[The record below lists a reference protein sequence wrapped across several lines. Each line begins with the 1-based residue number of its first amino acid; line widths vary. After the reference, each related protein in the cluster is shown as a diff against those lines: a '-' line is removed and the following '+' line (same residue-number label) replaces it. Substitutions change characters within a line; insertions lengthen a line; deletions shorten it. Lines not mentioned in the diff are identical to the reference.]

1 MEKLLTVTDKSAW
14 GLGVSVGQFLGEAE
28 SNTQFEQ
35 MFEALRG
42 NRALLGLCPRQNI
55 RSRLAHITTH
65 REAITLK
72 VEIDPT
78 IFLTYRAKDIQT
90 KFTEEP
96 TCIEVDEVSNLAMEA
111 LDRHSFDQAPVTEN
125 GVIVGWILRSD
136 MNSKKSISETYRVL
150 SQGDLI
156 SADAPLNDLL
166 QKLVSQHLVF
176 IVGASG
182 IEGFAV
188 QSDIERNV
196 SRAHLYLLI
205 SGLEILIA
213 KILSKDLVKPT
224 DVVPFMSRNSK
235 KHWELAKADHDDA
248 NPIEYLDLSGLG
260 KAFLIEKGALN
271 HLGISERDWK
281 RYIFKLKRIRDW
293 VAHSNTQEMRREPF
307 PDVVKRMKRTEEY
320 VRKLV
325 EY

>member
-1 MEKLLTVTDKSAW
+1 MADIYGLALGASSGTFWGKRRVTQNSNRCSTHLISRPNSAFERPCQSVQAKTIA
-14 GLGVSVGQFLGEAE
+14 LGS
-28 SNTQFEQ
+28 
-35 MFEALRG
+35 
-42 NRALLGLCPRQNI
+42 PI
-55 RSRLAHITTH
+55 HRLEG
-65 REAITLK
+65 RYKKLK
-72 VEIDPT
+72 VAIDPT

-90 KFTEEP
+90 KFVEEP
-96 TCIEVDEVSNLAMEA
+96 TCIEVNGDPNSAMED
-111 LDRHSFDQAPVTEN
+111 LDQHSFDQAPVTEN
-125 GVIVGWILRSD
+125 GVIVGWILRTD
-136 MNSKKSISETYRVL
+136 MAPKKPISQTYRVL
-150 SQGDLI
+150 SQNDLI

-166 QKLVSQHLVF
+166 QKLVTQHLVF

-188 QSDIERNV
+188 QSDIERHV

-213 KILSKDLVKPT
+213 KILSKDLVEPAEVIPYMSKP
-224 DVVPFMSRNSK
+224 SK

-248 NPIEYLDLSGLG
+248 NPIEYLDLNGLG
-260 KAFLIEKGALN
+260 KAFLIEQGALN
-271 HLGISERDWK
+271 HLGISEREWK

-307 PDVVKRMKRTEEY
+307 PDVVKRMTLTEKF

>member
-1 MEKLLTVTDKSAW
+1 V
-14 GLGVSVGQFLGEAE
+14 
-28 SNTQFEQ
+28 N
-35 MFEALRG
+35 
-42 NRALLGLCPRQNI
+42 N
-55 RSRLAHITTH
+55 
-65 REAITLK
+65 LK

-90 KFTEEP
+90 KFVEEP
-96 TCIEVDEVSNLAMEA
+96 TCVEVDDDPKSAMAA
-111 LDRHSFDQAPVTEN
+111 LDQHSFDQAPVTEN
-125 GVIVGWILRSD
+125 GVIVGWILRTD
-136 MNSKKSISETYRVL
+136 MTSKKPISQTYRVL
-150 SQGDLI
+150 SQSDLI

-166 QKLVSQHLVF
+166 QKLVTQHLVF

-188 QSDIERNV
+188 QSDIERHV

-213 KILSKDLVKPT
+213 KILSKDLVEPAEVIPYMSKP
-224 DVVPFMSRNSK
+224 SK
-235 KHWELAKADHDDA
+235 KHWELAKAAHDDA
-248 NPIEYLDLSGLG
+248 NPIEYLDLNGLG

-307 PDVVKRMKRTEEY
+307 PDVVKRMKRTEEF

>member
-1 MEKLLTVTDKSAW
+1 M
-14 GLGVSVGQFLGEAE
+14 G
-28 SNTQFEQ
+28 
-35 MFEALRG
+35 
-42 NRALLGLCPRQNI
+42 CPIQI
-55 RSRLAHITTH
+55 DLSRLGH
-65 REAITLK
+65 EFGPKEVEVLK

-90 KFTEEP
+90 KFSEEP
-96 TCIEVDEVSNLAMEA
+96 TCIEVADDSVASITV
-111 LDRHSFDQAPVTEN
+111 LDRHSYDQAPVTEN
-125 GVIVGWILRSD
+125 GVIVGWILRAD
-136 MNSKKSISETYRVL
+136 MRPTKPISQTYRVL
-150 SQGDLI
+150 SQNDLI

-166 QKLVSQHLVF
+166 QKLVTQHLVF

-188 QSDIERNV
+188 QSDIERHV

-213 KILSKDLVKPT
+213 KILSKDLVEPAQVIPYMSKP
-224 DVVPFMSRNSK
+224 SK
-235 KHWELAKADHDDA
+235 KHWEIAKSAHDDA
-248 NPIEYLDLSGLG
+248 NPIEYLDLNGLG

-271 HLGISERDWK
+271 HLAISEREWK

-307 PDVVKRMKRTEEY
+307 SDVVKRMKRTEEF

>member
-1 MEKLLTVTDKSAW
+1 MQAKTIA
-14 GLGVSVGQFLGEAE
+14 LGS
-28 SNTQFEQ
+28 
-35 MFEALRG
+35 
-42 NRALLGLCPRQNI
+42 PI
-55 RSRLAHITTH
+55 HRLEG
-65 REAITLK
+65 RYKKLK
-72 VEIDPT
+72 VAIDPT

-90 KFTEEP
+90 KFVEEP
-96 TCIEVDEVSNLAMEA
+96 TCIEVNGDPNSAMED
-111 LDRHSFDQAPVTEN
+111 LDQHSFDQAPVTEN
-125 GVIVGWILRSD
+125 GVIVGWILRTD
-136 MNSKKSISETYRVL
+136 MTPKKPISQTYRVL
-150 SQGDLI
+150 SQNDLI

-166 QKLVSQHLVF
+166 QKLVTQHLVF

-188 QSDIERNV
+188 QSDIERHV

-213 KILSKDLVKPT
+213 KILSKDLVEPAEVIPYMSKP
-224 DVVPFMSRNSK
+224 SK

-248 NPIEYLDLSGLG
+248 NPIEYLDLNGLG
-260 KAFLIEKGALN
+260 KAFLIEQGALN
-271 HLGISERDWK
+271 HLGISEREWK

-307 PDVVKRMKRTEEY
+307 PDVVKRMTLTEKF

>member
-1 MEKLLTVTDKSAW
+1 M
-14 GLGVSVGQFLGEAE
+14 
-28 SNTQFEQ
+28 
-35 MFEALRG
+35 
-42 NRALLGLCPRQNI
+42 
-55 RSRLAHITTH
+55 
-65 REAITLK
+65 K

-90 KFTEEP
+90 KFSEKP
-96 TCIEVDEVSNLAMEA
+96 TCIEVNESPSRAIHA
-111 LDRHSFDQAPVTEN
+111 LDKLSFDQAPVTEN
-125 GVIVGWILRSD
+125 GVIVGWVLRSD
-136 MNSKKSISETYRVL
+136 MSPEKSISKTYRVL
-150 SQGDLI
+150 SQNDLM

-166 QKLVSQHLVF
+166 HKLVSQHLVF

-188 QSDIERNV
+188 QSDIERHV

-213 KILSKDLVKPT
+213 KILSKDLTEPT
-224 DVVPFMSRNSK
+224 EVICFMSTNSK
-235 KHWELAKADHDDA
+235 KNWDFAKADHDDA
-248 NPIEYLDLSGLG
+248 NPIEYLDLKGLG
-260 KAFLIEKGALN
+260 DAFLLKKSALN
-271 HLGISERDWK
+271 HLGISAREWK
-281 RYIFKLKRIRDW
+281 RYIFKLKQIRDW

-307 PDVVKRMKRTEEY
+307 QDVVKRMKLTEDY

>member
-1 MEKLLTVTDKSAW
+1 M
-14 GLGVSVGQFLGEAE
+14 
-28 SNTQFEQ
+28 
-35 MFEALRG
+35 
-42 NRALLGLCPRQNI
+42 
-55 RSRLAHITTH
+55 
-65 REAITLK
+65 K

-90 KFTEEP
+90 KFIEEP
-96 TCIEVDEVSNLAMEA
+96 TCIEVDEVSSHAMEA
-111 LDRHSFDQAPVTEN
+111 LDEHSFDQAPITEN
-125 GVIVGWILRSD
+125 GVIVGWILRAD
-136 MNSKKSISETYRVL
+136 MSAKKPIAQTYRVL
-150 SQGDLI
+150 SQSDLI
-156 SADAPLNDLL
+156 SADAPLNELL
-166 QKLVSQHLVF
+166 QKLVTQHLVF

-188 QSDIERNV
+188 QSDIERHV

-213 KILSKDLVKPT
+213 KILSKDLKEPAE
-224 DVVPFMSRNSK
+224 VVPYMSKPSK
-235 KHWELAKADHDDA
+235 RHWDLAKADHDDA
-248 NPIEYLDLSGLG
+248 NPIEYLDLNGLG

-281 RYIFKLKRIRDW
+281 RYIFKLKKIRDW

-307 PDVVKRMKRTEEY
+307 ADVVKRMKRTEEF

>member
-1 MEKLLTVTDKSAW
+1 M
-14 GLGVSVGQFLGEAE
+14 
-28 SNTQFEQ
+28 
-35 MFEALRG
+35 
-42 NRALLGLCPRQNI
+42 
-55 RSRLAHITTH
+55 
-65 REAITLK
+65 K

-90 KFTEEP
+90 KFSEEP
-96 TCIEVDEVSNLAMEA
+96 TCVEVGDDVSNAMAA
-111 LDRHSFDQAPVTEN
+111 LDKYSFDQAPVTEK

-136 MNSKKSISETYRVL
+136 LSPKKTISGTYRVL
-150 SQGDLI
+150 SQNDLI

-166 QKLVSQHLVF
+166 QKLVTQHLVF

-188 QSDIERNV
+188 QSDIERHV

-213 KILSKDLVKPT
+213 KILSKDLTEPSAVI
-224 DVVPFMSRNSK
+224 PFMSKNSK
-235 KHWELAKADHDDA
+235 KHWELAMADRDDA
-248 NPIEYLDLSGLG
+248 NPIEYLDLNGLG

-271 HLGISERDWK
+271 HLGITEREWK

-307 PDVVKRMKRTEEY
+307 QDVVKRMKRTEDY